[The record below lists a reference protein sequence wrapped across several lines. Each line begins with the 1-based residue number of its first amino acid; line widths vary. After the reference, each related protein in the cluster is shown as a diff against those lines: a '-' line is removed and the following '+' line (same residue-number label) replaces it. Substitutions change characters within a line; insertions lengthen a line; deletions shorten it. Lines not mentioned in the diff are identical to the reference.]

1 MLLSPY
7 PTAANG
13 ETGQVLNGGGE
24 QCGRGGRWGAKL
36 WVWSQ
41 HGPTGAIIL
50 QAGLSPK
57 SLPSAVSKEGGLSCR
72 PTWLHSLGLLLFTI
86 NWCLFPPT
94 PPPREG
100 AAGCLSPAGMGCL
113 LGPLSSYHR
122 FSVNGRQMRSRPL
135 ANNKHP
141 LA

>member
-13 ETGQVLNGGGE
+13 EAGRVLNGGGE

-41 HGPTGAIIL
+41 QGPTGAIIL

-86 NWCLFPPT
+86 NWCLS
-94 PPPREG
+94 PPPP
-100 AAGCLSPAGMGCL
+100 PARSSWLPESCWDGM
-113 LGPLSSYHR
+113 PARSS
-122 FSVNGRQMRSRPL
+122 V
-135 ANNKHP
+135 
-141 LA
+141 